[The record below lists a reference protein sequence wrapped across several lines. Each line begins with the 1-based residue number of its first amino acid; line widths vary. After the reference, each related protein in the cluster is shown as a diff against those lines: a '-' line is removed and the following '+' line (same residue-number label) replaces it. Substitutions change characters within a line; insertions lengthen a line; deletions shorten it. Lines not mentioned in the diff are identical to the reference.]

1 MLLFTLSRHLNHS
14 QRYWTIQ
21 NDRPGLDSKG
31 RKLPHC
37 CHINTSRGGLR
48 LTSVHIFWYVHFLW
62 DDLCTLGM
70 VNWHC
75 TKLGSSA
82 VSAYALGHSPCKGLY
97 LQLPDKMTILH
108 TRYFLVHMVKYS
120 VDFFPYVLG
129 SISEDSV
136 TSNLLGHRS
145 KRMLIFR
152 HVFIRGYKQ
161 KIKGLGVS
169 SSSYMN
175 PTLLR
180 TFKLE
185 KDWNTFKIKYIYDKS
200 IYEKY

>member
-1 MLLFTLSRHLNHS
+1 MTGLGWN
-14 QRYWTIQ
+14 QR
-21 NDRPGLDSKG
+21 G

-37 CHINTSRGGLR
+37 CHINTTHGGLR
-48 LTSVHIFWYVHFLW
+48 LTRVHIFWYVHFLR
-62 DDLCTLGM
+62 DALCTLGM
-70 VNWHC
+70 LNWCC
-75 TKLGSSA
+75 TELGSSA

-97 LQLPDKMTILH
+97 LQLPDIMTILR
-108 TRYFLVHMVKYS
+108 TWYFLVHMVKYS
-120 VDFFPYVLG
+120 IDFFPYVLG
-129 SISEDSV
+129 YISEDSV
-136 TSNLLGHRS
+136 ISNLLGHRS

-175 PTLLR
+175 PTFLR

-185 KDWNTFKIKYIYDKS
+185 KRL
-200 IYEKY
+200 ERL